1 MQTIARFDAP
11 EDAYLFRSFLD
22 SRGIQAS
29 VLDEH
34 VAQLCWHYRAATG
47 GVRVVIH
54 DEEDVSAAEVARQE
68 YFQTINAQPSVT
80 SEVRWWPIV
89 LLLSWVVGGPLLL
102 FGRRA
107 IRRDKTS
114 VSQEESGS

>member
-1 MQTIARFDAP
+1 MKTIARFDSP
-11 EDAYLFRSFLD
+11 EDAYLFRAFLD
-22 SRGIQAS
+22 SRGVDSA

-34 VAQLCWHYRAATG
+34 VAQLFWQYRAATG

-54 DEEDVSAAEVARQE
+54 DEDDLPAAEVARQE
-68 YFQTINAQPSVT
+68 YFETINAKPSVT
-80 SEVRWWPIV
+80 REVRWWPVV

-107 IRRDKTS
+107 IGRRKASEPQD
-114 VSQEESGS
+114 EPGP